1 MKQWKE
7 LAERVALAWGILR
20 DNDSPLTRY
29 VRRELDLVDP
39 SVALHAAN
47 MARVF
52 ALEGHSGGSAPIM
65 ISWLERA
72 LSWQPIR
79 PLTGADDEW
88 NDVSEHMGKPCWQN
102 NRCGAVF
109 KDASGAARHVGATV
123 WREPNGACYTN
134 GKSQV
139 PVTFPYHPKYTYV
152 DVPMDAT
159 A

>member
-52 ALEGHSGGSAPIM
+52 ALDEGSTPIM